1 MPAVAGA
8 RGTPTNGALTMHLIR
23 TGRLFVIAGLALGPL
38 PAYAQARAADPADVG
53 TIAGIVRATYDV
65 MNGPAGHPRQWPRD
79 ETLYMPGATF
89 VSMSETDGR
98 VESHTLT
105 PEEFRRGFD
114 VSRGFYETEI
124 GRRTERFGNV
134 AQVRS
139 VAVVRSTA
147 DGPVE
152 ERYVNYF
159 QMYWDGARWWITGII
174 WDVERPNARI
184 PEAWI
189 GRWEEVV
196 R

>member
-1 MPAVAGA
+1 
-8 RGTPTNGALTMHLIR
+8 MHIIWPWR
-23 TGRLFVIAGLALGPL
+23 VFVIAVIVLGPS
-38 PAYAQARAADPADVG
+38 PARAQARAADPADVG
-53 TIAGIVRATYDV
+53 TIVGIVRATYDV

-89 VSMSETDGR
+89 VSMSETNGR
-98 VESHTLT
+98 VESHILT
-105 PEEFRRGFD
+105 PEEFRRSFD

-124 GRRTERFGNV
+124 GRRIERFGNV

-139 VAVVRSTA
+139 VAVIRSSA

-159 QMYWDGARWWITGII
+159 QMYWDGSRWWVTGIV
-174 WDVERPNARI
+174 WDQERPNAPI

-189 GRWEEVV
+189 GGWEEVV
-196 R
+196 RGAS